1 MIWRS
6 ISCVCKIF
14 LLQYCTS
21 DKRKRRSVDEEINDG
36 TGDYL
41 YTKIT
46 VIDPEGNKQR

>member
-1 MIWRS
+1 MTSSCDHVYVRS
-6 ISCVCKIF
+6 F

-46 VIDPEGNKQR
+46 VIDPEGNK